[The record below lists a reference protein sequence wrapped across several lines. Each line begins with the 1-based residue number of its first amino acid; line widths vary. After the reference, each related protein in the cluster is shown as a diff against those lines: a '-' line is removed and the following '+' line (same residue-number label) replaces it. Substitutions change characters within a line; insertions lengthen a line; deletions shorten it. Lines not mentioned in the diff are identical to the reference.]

1 MNSFLFKLK
10 YVYRNITRNI
20 FRTLALFLSILM
32 LSFIVLTLF
41 TVKDVLLTGFYA
53 FEDVRNERVDIVIT
67 FDAKSDSYIINTS
80 KLKTIRN
87 NFDYYGAF
95 FELETLTEHQDTQ
108 LSSTVMAG
116 AAEELGN
123 FIQQELEHLQYNQVI
138 INEKTA
144 EELDVIVGD
153 SLYIYI
159 ASIPY
164 EFKVVNVVK
173 QSSIFEG
180 NKILVQKEFFVKEY
194 AKIALDMN
202 IDDFSEIDLA
212 TTVYLNLKDDIKK
225 EDIIALLKT
234 DEFFPNSVVRDPRN
248 YNEMMADI
256 EMGTGIMYAALI
268 IFIAALLFVMVS
280 IINLR
285 VRTFKN
291 EVGILET
298 LGENKVYIFKLL
310 MIEIGILATI
320 SLFLA
325 YLANSYI
332 YTKEFSIIS
341 NKGSFLYDY
350 KWYQFIGTYLTVL
363 FFSFLTLWVGYRK
376 YKKMETMELA
386 ENKQYEYV
394 MSFKSLIVLNII
406 FFGLN
411 IVNKFIIKD
420 AFPILVSSITGIIC
434 SVCLGIG
441 IVSLIIKLVCLL
453 FMHNKAFKMT
463 FLRNLSVNK
472 IKHNSIKILLVCL
485 FGIVMCCIVIENIEL
500 TINSIEENLNIDN
513 IFISP
518 KGVDDEQINEFNN
531 YDAVLTATGGCFED
545 MVTTADGE
553 ISFFMTFSC
562 DVEKTKQ
569 LMNFEID
576 SKLVNEFKNPNKRY
590 IVVMDDFLIATN
602 KKVGDELI
610 ISLSDGDYTYEI
622 LCGSDLPFQQ
632 FAYTNDYYQKDAFLN
647 TILIDNDTENVESMN
662 EFRKDVASKYGSDIS
677 FLYNAGSYIKEFFQR
692 ARVALD
698 LVYVV
703 ITIIV
708 FCFIVSIINNTILNF
723 KEVQGELAT
732 LQILGISPMG
742 LNKMI
747 ILEMIISYFSLFFP
761 LLFMIITVGRQ
772 FGGLSLLCG
781 YYLDLILNVKTII
794 FSLAIGI
801 VCFIIS
807 YIYYFIGIHKI
818 NVCEELK
825 K

>member
-138 INEKTA
+138 INEQTA

-153 SLYIYI
+153 SLNIYI

-212 TTVYLNLKDDIKK
+212 TTVYLNLNDDIKK

-411 IVNKFIIKD
+411 IVNKFVIKD
-420 AFPILVSSITGIIC
+420 SFPILVSSITGIIC

-761 LLFMIITVGRQ
+761 LLFMVITVGRQ

-794 FSLAIGI
+794 FSLGIGI